1 MLNRFTA
8 TGNLTQ
14 DPELRDVG
22 ESYKVCKFSIAINNP
37 IKKSVLFMDVEAWN
51 KTATNCKKFIEKGSC
66 VAIDGKLETKQWKG
80 RDGQQKSKIICTA
93 DSVIFLKKSE
103 KNSSSE
109 QSVKTQNE
117 ESNEE
122 DEDDEVPF

>member
-37 IKKSVLFMDVEAWN
+37 IKKSVLFMDVETWN

-66 VAIDGKLETKQWKG
+66 VAIDGKLETKQWKS

-103 KNSSSE
+103 KNNSSE
-109 QSVKTQNE
+109 QGVKAQNE
-117 ESNEE
+117 EDNEE